1 KPNKRQISS
10 EVSTQKL
17 IRVNDVSYSDFLY
30 PQSCLSFKIYF
41 ALFRSYHK
49 ITKKKKE
56 KRKKENILHYYF
68 RNYKSLNI
76 TLHSPKEYK
85 RKKFG
90 TSTTSKVIA
99 YFCFVMS
106 PTYQTLLWV

>member
-17 IRVNDVSYSDFLY
+17 IRVNDVNYSDFLH
-30 PQSCLSFKIYF
+30 PRSCIPFNIYV

-56 KRKKENILHYYF
+56 EYF
-68 RNYKSLNI
+68 
-76 TLHSPKEYK
+76 
-85 RKKFG
+85 
-90 TSTTSKVIA
+90 
-99 YFCFVMS
+99 
-106 PTYQTLLWV
+106 TLLFSKL